1 MRSVLLKQLKN
12 KVMGYFLLILFVG
25 YFGFITFFSHTHIV
39 NGEVIVHSH
48 PYKSQPINIPT
59 HHNHS
64 TNEFILIHFLSNLI
78 AIASILF
85 LGNTIIRKTLNTPL
99 LILDENFNFNLF
111 SYCTYLPRAPTS

>member
-1 MRSVLLKQLKN
+1 MRSVLLKQINN

-25 YFGFITFFSHTHIV
+25 YFGSITFFSHTHIV

-48 PYKSQPINIPT
+48 PYKSQPKNVPF

-64 TNEFILIHFLSNLI
+64 KNEFILIHFISNLI
-78 AIASILF
+78 AIAPILF
-85 LGNTIIRKTLNTPL
+85 LGNTIIRKSLNTRL
-99 LILDENFNFNLF
+99 LILDENFNSNLF